1 VKRFVVIVACALSL
15 GGCVE
20 STQPPRE
27 SAPSFPYAFLVPDGS
42 TMIDHTVVTVSTRE
56 HHTVV
61 FRTTETSRS
70 VITSLKIAATQEDLS
85 VVSERE
91 TATGYA
97 LTLSSKNGDE
107 IGVVVLGDQG
117 SKLIIEYEATRT
129 QSP

>member
-1 VKRFVVIVACALSL
+1 
-15 GGCVE
+15 
-20 STQPPRE
+20 
-27 SAPSFPYAFLVPDGS
+27 
-42 TMIDHTVVTVSTRE
+42 MIDHTVVTASTRE